1 MKSVLSNV
9 PVPGEPAHPRM
20 SGEDRRRQLIEVAI
34 DLFAERG
41 FSGTTTREIALAAG
55 VTEAI
60 IFRHF
65 ATKQDLYK
73 AILDH
78 ATLAVGTEEWLVEVQ
93 SCMDRDDDE
102 GLFRLVVSRILEI
115 HRTEPRF
122 ERLMLHASLEGHE
135 LAVMHRNQI
144 MASIGVRFREYVERR
159 QCAGALRECDPR
171 TIIFAVVGMAQAFGM
186 QKYMYQRSE
195 PLPSDEEITEAFSSI
210 LMTGVRRSW
219 K

>member
-1 MKSVLSNV
+1 MNRTPPS
-9 PVPGEPAHPRM
+9 PDPAPHPRM

-34 DLFAERG
+34 DIFSKRG

-65 ATKQDLYK
+65 ATKQDLYA

-78 ATLAVGTEEWLVEVQ
+78 SCSFTKDEKWLAELQ
-93 SCMDRDDDE
+93 SRMDRHDDE
-102 GLFRLVVSRILEI
+102 GIFQLIISRILEV

-122 ERLMLHASLEGHE
+122 ERLMLHASLEGNE

-144 MASIGVRFREYVERR
+144 MASIGVRFQEYIVRR
-159 QCAGALRECDPR
+159 QQAGAMRQCDPR
-171 TIIFAVVGMAQAFGM
+171 TIILALVVSAVAFWM
-186 QKYMYQRSE
+186 RKYMFKRLE
-195 PLPSDEEITEAFSSI
+195 PLQSDEEIADAFASI
-210 LMTGVRRSW
+210 LLTGIRNV
-219 K
+219 KHK

>member
-1 MKSVLSNV
+1 
-9 PVPGEPAHPRM
+9 M

-34 DLFAERG
+34 DLFSQRG
-41 FSGTTTREIALAAG
+41 FSGTTTREIACAAG

-65 ATKQDLYK
+65 ATKQDLYA

-78 ATLAVGTEEWLVEVQ
+78 TRAAVADEKWLAEVQ
-93 SCMDRDDDE
+93 SRMDRDDDA
-102 GLFRLVVSRILEI
+102 GLFRLIVSSILDI

-144 MASIGVRFREYVERR
+144 MATIGARFREYIERR
-159 QCAGALRECDPR
+159 QRAGAMRECDPR

-186 QKYMYQRSE
+186 QKYMYQLLE
-195 PLPSDEEITEAFSSI
+195 PLQSDEEITDAFASI
-210 LMTGVRRSW
+210 LMNGVRGV
-219 K
+219 KC

>member
-1 MKSVLSNV
+1 
-9 PVPGEPAHPRM
+9 M

-34 DLFAERG
+34 DLFSKRG
-41 FSGTTTREIALAAG
+41 FNGTTTREIACAAG

-65 ATKQDLYK
+65 ATKQDLYS

-78 ATLAVGTEEWLVEVQ
+78 GCPAIGDEKWLAEVQ
-93 SCMDRDDDE
+93 FRMDRDDDE
-102 GLFRLVVSRILEI
+102 GLFRLIVSSILET

-144 MASIGVRFREYVERR
+144 MASIGVRFQEYIARR
-159 QCAGALRECDPR
+159 QRAGAMRECDPR
-171 TIIFAVVGMAQAFGM
+171 TIIFAVVGMAQSFGM
-186 QKYMYQRSE
+186 QKYMYQLLD
-195 PLPSDEEITEAFSSI
+195 PLQSDEEMTDAFASI
-210 LMTGVRRSW
+210 LMSGV
-219 K
+219 KTTC

>member
-1 MKSVLSNV
+1 MSSTS
-9 PVPGEPAHPRM
+9 PVKVAPDPAAHPRM

-34 DLFAERG
+34 DLFSKRG
-41 FSGTTTREIALAAG
+41 FSGTTTREIACAAG

-65 ATKQDLYK
+65 ATKQDLYT

-78 ATLAVGTEEWLVEVQ
+78 SCPAIGDEKWLAEVQ
-93 SCMDRDDDE
+93 SRMDCDDDE
-102 GLFRLVVSRILEI
+102 GLFRLIVSSILAT

-144 MASIGVRFREYVERR
+144 MASIGVRFQEYIARR
-159 QCAGALRECDPR
+159 QRAGAMRECDPR
-171 TIIFAVVGMAQAFGM
+171 TIIFAVVGMAQVFGM
-186 QKYMYQRSE
+186 QKYMYQLLE
-195 PLPSDEEITEAFSSI
+195 PLQSDEEITDAFASI
-210 LMTGVRRSW
+210 LMSGV
-219 K
+219 KTTC